1 MIMRIP
7 KEWQPGSDATSIL
20 ARALLWCALPLVLI
34 TLGIILTFANL
45 DFLYNPDLPAL
56 VGAGIVASILVPAIL
71 LIFLK
76 HPVWAFYLGTLWM
89 FLPDGIMPSNL
100 QSIMNRGLAAACLIL
115 FGLDRWIRPQRIE
128 WNPALTMLVCFL
140 FWAGASLSWSSRPE
154 DGLVPLVA
162 YIVRVGFC
170 LFLGINMIRSKS
182 DVDHLMDAVC
192 ISGWIVVIVS
202 VVYLLTAGYQFGSRL
217 RVFDINENHLG
228 IVLLVGLT
236 GAIWQTVSRDGSMRK
251 PIWVVLA
258 ILYLLTTLMMT
269 VLSGSRGSILS
280 IALTCMSFLCVK
292 RVRAWGLLGIL
303 VCGIGAIVFP
313 MAYANILER
322 FIGSVKD
329 PALGGREDIWPAALE
344 LIADHLPI
352 GVGIGNSAVALKLY
366 MNVWSE
372 DGIPFHN
379 PILSVLGEMGIPG
392 LIFYLGAPIYA
403 CCRFMRSYIATDEEW
418 IRRYAV
424 IVGPVFIGFMASWFK
439 GGGMEASFLYFF
451 MLAMLMI
458 PATIQAAEKRDNG
471 APAPDVSKPSLGDT
485 A

>member
-1 MIMRIP
+1 MHIS
-7 KEWQPGSDATSIL
+7 KEWQPGSDTTSIL
-20 ARALLWCALPLVLI
+20 ARALLWCVLPLVLI
-34 TLGIILTFANL
+34 TLGSILIFANL

-100 QSIMNRGLAAACLIL
+100 QSTLNRGLATACLIL

-128 WNPALTMLVCFL
+128 WNPALTMLVCFI
-140 FWAGASLSWSSRPE
+140 FWAGASLYWSYRPE
-154 DGLVPLVA
+154 EGIVPLVA

-182 DVDHLMDAVC
+182 DVDHLMDAIC
-192 ISGWIVVIVS
+192 ISGWIVVLVS
-202 VVYLLTAGYQFGSRL
+202 IFYLLTAGYQSGSRL

-236 GAIWQTVSRDGSMRK
+236 GTIWQTVSRDGSMQK

-258 ILYLLTTLMMT
+258 ILYLLATLVMT
-269 VLSGSRGSILS
+269 VLSGSRGSIIS
-280 IALTCMSFLCVK
+280 IALTCMSFLCIK
-292 RVRAWGLLGIL
+292 RLRAWGLLWVL

-313 MAYANILER
+313 MAYANILDR

-344 LIADHLPI
+344 LVANHLPI
-352 GVGIGNSAVALKLY
+352 GVGIGNSAFALKPY

-379 PILSVLGEMGIPG
+379 PILSVLGETGIPG

-403 CCRFMRSYIATDEEW
+403 TYRFMRSYIIADEEW
-418 IRRYAV
+418 IRRYTM
-424 IVGPVFIGFMASWFK
+424 IVGPVFVGFMASWVK
-439 GGGMEASFLYFF
+439 GGGMETSFLYFF

-458 PATIQAAEKRDNG
+458 PATIQAAAKRDKG
-471 APAPDVSKPSLGDT
+471 TPSPDASNPSRRDT